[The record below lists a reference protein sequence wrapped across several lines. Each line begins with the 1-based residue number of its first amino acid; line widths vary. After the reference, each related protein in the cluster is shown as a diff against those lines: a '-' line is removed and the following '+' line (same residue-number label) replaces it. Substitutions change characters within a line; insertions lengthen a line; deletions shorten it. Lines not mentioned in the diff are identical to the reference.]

1 MPLHLLGVSRGVD
14 VAGLSHPWGGGQKSE
29 VRWVVEGPLAAAAVE
44 PGDESFGPL
53 EQARLLAAIHRQIA
67 IRPLRYGT
75 VLPQETA
82 VRDFLSRRGAS
93 LLRDLLRIEGTGEI
107 GVRVELLGPAGASSS
122 CLRETDDNR
131 LPAMSPR
138 QYLALRRQCYE
149 WKDQLDGQAQRVTEN
164 FVQAVQGLYR
174 QWRVLTS
181 TVPTTV
187 RLAFLVQR
195 EHWEAFCHRLETI
208 PPSQACQRYTIV
220 GPWPPYSFV

>member
-1 MPLHLLGVSRGVD
+1 MPLYVLGVSRSGD
-14 VAGLSHPWGGGQKSE
+14 VAGNQESE
-29 VRWVVEGPLAAAAVE
+29 VRWVVAGPLAAATVE
-44 PGDESFGPL
+44 PQGESFGPL
-53 EQARLLAAIHRQIA
+53 DQARLLAAIHGQTA

-75 VLPQETA
+75 VLPQERA
-82 VRDFLSRRGAS
+82 VRDFLSHRGTS
-93 LLRDLLRIEGTGEI
+93 LLRDLLCIEGTGEI
-107 GVRVELLGPAGASSS
+107 GLRVELLGPAVPFSPAG
-122 CLRETDDNR
+122 TDDNR

-138 QYLALRRQCYE
+138 QYLVLRRQRYE
-149 WKDQLDGQAQRVTEN
+149 WKDQLDRQAQRVTEN

-195 EHWEAFCHRLETI
+195 NHWEAFRNRLETI
-208 PPSQACQRYTIV
+208 ESNQACQRYTLL